1 MERNLP
7 GACELL
13 QRTKSILIVEE
24 KSGDHHRAMKLIMLV
39 AVIATL
45 FLGACANLRG
55 KREVEVVVPPH
66 SNTVHD
72 QFPSTGGRKT
82 PDGQ

>member
-1 MERNLP
+1 MRLTIPIVEGESCAHL
-7 GACELL
+7 G
-13 QRTKSILIVEE
+13 TMKSI
-24 KSGDHHRAMKLIMLV
+24 MLL
-39 AVIATL
+39 AIIATL